1 MAAKTKKG
9 EAMKKLPE
17 YVFVSWRDSNDG
29 PWLSV
34 DKDAAK
40 EIEDDGPSAV
50 GRYKL
55 VEVNELTKRVTSRRI
70 R

>member
-1 MAAKTKKG
+1 
-9 EAMKKLPE
+9 MKKLPE

-40 EIEDDGPSAV
+40 EIEDDGPSVV
-50 GRYKL
+50 GTYRL
-55 VEVNELTKRVTSRRI
+55 VETNKLTKRIVSQKVEQ
-70 R
+70 